1 MREGFVTIAVQV
13 VCYLMIRMFKSL
25 ISYQGYFA
33 RPYYRTVGR
42 ANIVTTLLA
51 VALAKAKQI
60 TPTDRVSIS
69 GLF

>member
-33 RPYYRTVGR
+33 
-42 ANIVTTLLA
+42 NIVTILLA